1 MVLRGF
7 DEATRLYVV
16 YWDTQGQERFGG
28 RMKSDHSRTSEGEA
42 SMTNDGTIDGEHRR
56 WLETVYAKA
65 KQRGGE
71 RTDTDFRTGST
82 EAHPVYSPADVA
94 DLDYIRDLGYPGE
107 YPYTRGVQPTMYR
120 GRLWSIRQYAGY
132 GTPEE
137 TNERFKFLL
146 KEGQPGLSVAFD
158 LPTQLGYDSDDPL
171 SAGEVGKVGVA
182 IDTLADMETM
192 FDGIPLDRVS
202 TSMTINAPASVLVA
216 MYAVVGQKQGVP
228 QDRIAGTAQ
237 NDVLKEYVARGT
249 YIYPPRPSLRL
260 AADLMAYCA
269 RELPRFNPISISG
282 YHIRDAGSTAVQEMA
297 FTFANAIAYIEA
309 ALERGVGID
318 DIGPRISW
326 IFNTQNNFLEEVAKY
341 RALRRMWAKIMRER
355 FKAQDARSWMFRTH
369 VQTGGATLTAQQP
382 EVNIIRAAL
391 QALASVLG
399 GVQSLALSCY
409 DEALALPTEEAQ
421 RIAVRTQQIIA
432 YESGVPNT
440 IDPLGGSYYIE
451 TLTNELE
458 RKAWEYL
465 DRIEDMGG
473 GVAAIE
479 TGYMQREIQEASYA
493 YQQAVDEGK
502 KIIVGVNKFQNE
514 DEEPPFIFRVN
525 PEAERAQTERL
536 ARVRSQRDEGAVR
549 AALSRL
555 EDVCGD
561 GENLMP
567 PIVEAVKAY
576 ASVGEICGV
585 MRSVF
590 GDYRAPTAV

>member
-1 MVLRGF
+1 MSENGNLKRIAEEQKSWQETTLKKALERGP
-7 DEATRLYVV
+7 
-16 YWDTQGQERFGG
+16 ER
-28 RMKSDHSRTSEGEA
+28 SDS
-42 SMTNDGTIDGEHRR
+42 
-56 WLETVYAKA
+56 
-65 KQRGGE
+65 
-71 RTDTDFRTGST
+71 DFRTSST
-82 EAHPVYSPADVA
+82 DTKPLYTPADTA
-94 DLDYIRDLGYPGE
+94 DIDYNRDVGYPGE
-107 YPYTRGVQPTMYR
+107 YPYTRGIQPTMYR

-137 TNERFKFLL
+137 TNQRFKFLL
-146 KEGQPGLSVAFD
+146 SEGQPGLSVAFD
-158 LPTQLGYDSDDPL
+158 LPTQLGYDSDDEMSL
-171 SAGEVGKVGVA
+171 GEVGKVGVA

-192 FDGIPLDRVS
+192 FDGIPLDQVS
-202 TSMTINAPASVLVA
+202 TSMTINAPAAVLVA

-269 RELPRFNPISISG
+269 KELPRFNSISISG

-309 ALERGVGID
+309 ALDRGLEID
-318 DIGPRISW
+318 DFASRISW

-355 FKAQDARSWMFRTH
+355 FGARDARSWMFRTH

-382 EVNIIRAAL
+382 EVNIVRAAL

-421 RIAVRTQQIIA
+421 RIAVRTQQVVA
-432 YESGVPNT
+432 YESGVT
-440 IDPLGGSYYIE
+440 DTADPLAGSYYIE
-451 TLTNELE
+451 WLTSELE
-458 RKAWEYL
+458 KKAWEYL
-465 DRIEDMGG
+465 NRIEDMGG
-473 GVAAIE
+473 AVTAIE
-479 TGYMQREIQEASYA
+479 SGYIQREIQEASYA
-493 YQQAVDEGK
+493 YQKAVDEGK
-502 KIIVGVNKFQNE
+502 KVIVGVNKFRLE
-514 DEEPPFIFRVN
+514 DEEPQVIFRVN
-525 PEAERAQTERL
+525 PETERAQLKRL
-536 ARVRSQRDEGAVR
+536 KAVKSERDEAAAR
-549 AALSRL
+549 AALARL
-555 EDVCGD
+555 GEVCRDGGSTGRST
-561 GENLMP
+561 GENLMH

-576 ASVGEICGV
+576 ATLGEICGV
-585 MRSVF
+585 MREVF

>member
-1 MVLRGF
+1 M
-7 DEATRLYVV
+7 TMS
-16 YWDTQGQERFGG
+16 GQNGDLPNET
-28 RMKSDHSRTSEGEA
+28 K
-42 SMTNDGTIDGEHRR
+42 R
-56 WLETVYAKA
+56 WRETTYAKS
-65 KQRGGE
+65 KERGGE
-71 RTDTDFRTGST
+71 RKDSDFRTS
-82 EAHPVYSPADVA
+82 SADVQPLYTPEDVA
-94 DLDYIRDLGYPGE
+94 NVDYDRDIGYPGE
-107 YPYTRGVQPTMYR
+107 YPYTRGVQATGYR

-171 SAGEVGKVGVA
+171 SVGEVGKVGVA

-192 FDGIPLDRVS
+192 FDGIPLDHVS

-228 QDRIAGTAQ
+228 QDRVSGTAQ

-249 YIYPPRPSLRL
+249 YIYPPKPSLRL
-260 AADLMAYCA
+260 AADLMSYCA
-269 RELPRFNPISISG
+269 RELPRFNAISISG

-297 FTFANAIAYIEA
+297 FTFANAIAYIDA
-309 ALERGVGID
+309 TLERGVSVD
-318 DIGPRISW
+318 DVGPRISW

-341 RALRRMWAKIMRER
+341 RALRRMWARIMRER
-355 FKAQDARSWMFRTH
+355 FKAEDPRSWMLRTH

-382 EVNIIRAAL
+382 ENNIVRAAL
-391 QALASVLG
+391 QALATTLG

-421 RIAVRTQQIIA
+421 RIAVRTQQVIA

-440 IDPLGGSYYIE
+440 ADPLGGSYYIE
-451 TLTNELE
+451 WLTNELE

-473 GVAAIE
+473 AIAAIE
-479 TGYMQREIQEASYA
+479 SGYVQREIQEASYA
-493 YQQAVDEGK
+493 YQQAIDEGR
-502 KIIVGVNKFQNE
+502 KIIVGVNKFQQEN
-514 DEEPPFIFRVN
+514 EEPQMIFRVN
-525 PEAERAQTERL
+525 PEAERAQHERL
-536 ARVRSQRDEGAVR
+536 ARIRKKRDQKAVD
-549 AALSRL
+549 AALGRLDEVSRN
-555 EDVCGD
+555 
-561 GENLMP
+561 GENLMY
-567 PIVEAVKAY
+567 PIVDAVKAY

-585 MRSVF
+585 MRKVF
-590 GDYRAPTAV
+590 GDYQPPTAV